1 MDSLA
6 SRYALAMFEIALEE
20 NKVQEYQEKIKC
32 VSDILKNNPEYMRVL
47 SSYFLSTSKK
57 HLLVEEAFKS
67 LESKHIISFL
77 KVIIDNHRVNEIQ
90 TIFKEFHTM
99 CNEHLGIEEGIV
111 YSVIELSD
119 EQIKEIEE
127 AISKR
132 KKVKV
137 ELQNIIDERL
147 IGGIKV
153 VVHDH
158 VYDSSLLYKI
168 NSLKKGIRKER

>member
-1 MDSLA
+1 M
-6 SRYALAMFEIALEE
+6 
-20 NKVQEYQEKIKC
+20 
-32 VSDILKNNPEYMRVL
+32 
-47 SSYFLSTSKK
+47 
-57 HLLVEEAFKS
+57 EEAFKS
-67 LESKHIISFL
+67 LESKNIISFI

>member
-6 SRYALAMFEIALEE
+6 SRYALAIFEIALEE
-20 NKVQEYQEKIKC
+20 NKIQEYQEKIKC
-32 VSDILKNNPEYMRVL
+32 VSDIFNNNPDYMRVL
-47 SSYFLSTSKK
+47 SSYFLSVKQK
-57 HLLVEEAFKS
+57 HELVEKAFES
-67 LESKHIISFL
+67 LKEKHIISFL

-90 TIFKEFHTM
+90 SIFKEFHTL
-99 CNEHLGIEEGIV
+99 CNKHLGIEEGIV
-111 YSVIELSD
+111 YSVIPLSE
-119 EQIKEIEE
+119 EQIENIEK

-137 ELQNIIDERL
+137 ELSNVIDERL

-158 VYDSSLLYKI
+158 VYDSSILYKI
-168 NSLKKGIRKER
+168 NSLKKGIKGER

>member
-1 MDSLA
+1 
-6 SRYALAMFEIALEE
+6 
-20 NKVQEYQEKIKC
+20 
-32 VSDILKNNPEYMRVL
+32 MRVL
-47 SSYFLSTSKK
+47 SSYFLSVSKK

-67 LESKHIISFL
+67 LESKNIISFI
-77 KVIIDNHRVNEIQ
+77 KVIIDNHRANEIQ

>member
-32 VSDILKNNPEYMRVL
+32 VSDILKNNPDYMRVL